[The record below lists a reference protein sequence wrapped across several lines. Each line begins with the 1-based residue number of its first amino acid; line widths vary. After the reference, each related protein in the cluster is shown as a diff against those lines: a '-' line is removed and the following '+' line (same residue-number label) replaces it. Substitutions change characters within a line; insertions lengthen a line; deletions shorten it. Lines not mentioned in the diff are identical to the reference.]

1 MKKVYFVQVGFGFD
15 ESVYLP
21 YAVGTIIAYCNADA
35 QIKKQY
41 EFSDIIFRRE
51 RLNDALAKIQNP
63 YLVAF
68 SCSVWNVEYNKA
80 LAKMIKE
87 KYPDA
92 VILFGGHSVSE
103 DLKLIESEPYIDILM
118 FGEGEESFCNLL
130 KGFSDGDISRVNN
143 IAYKNGGEIVKT
155 PREFYDDISSYPS
168 PYTSGVFNSLIK
180 NNPGTDF
187 LAVLETNRGCPY
199 SC

>member
-51 RLNDALAKIQNP
+51 RLTDALAKIQNP

-87 KYPDA
+87 KY
-92 VILFGGHSVSE
+92 
-103 DLKLIESEPYIDILM
+103 
-118 FGEGEESFCNLL
+118 
-130 KGFSDGDISRVNN
+130 KG
-143 IAYKNGGEIVKT
+143 
-155 PREFYDDISSYPS
+155 
-168 PYTSGVFNSLIK
+168 
-180 NNPGTDF
+180 
-187 LAVLETNRGCPY
+187 
-199 SC
+199 